1 MTTIDQDRISSG
13 IGRALGLVLAAT
25 MRATTVYVEKG
36 LGDEP
41 ATGNAR
47 RAILS
52 ELELVAT
59 ALRLADVQHDL
70 FGQLTGELD
79 PGPTLAVL
87 RTLQDSLLL
96 ALSDDE
102 RTRSLR
108 ISEQELRDRLRAEPV
123 RRFLD
128 LRAS

>member
-1 MTTIDQDRISSG
+1 MTTIDQDPINRG
-13 IGRALGLVLAAT
+13 VGRALGLVLGAT
-25 MRATTVYVEKG
+25 VRATKVYVEHG

-41 ATGNAR
+41 ATGDAR
-47 RAILS
+47 RAILD

-59 ALRLADVQHDL
+59 ALRLAEIQREV
-70 FGQLTGELD
+70 FASLTGALD

-108 ISEQELRDRLRAEPV
+108 ISEDELRDRLRAEPV

-128 LRAS
+128 QRAS

>member
-1 MTTIDQDRISSG
+1 MTTTDQDRMISGVGS
-13 IGRALGLVLAAT
+13 ALGLVLAAT
-25 MRATTVYVEKG
+25 VRATKLHIDHG

-41 ATGNAR
+41 ATGDAR

-70 FGQLTGELD
+70 FGQFAGELD

-102 RTRSLR
+102 RARSLR
-108 ISEQELRDRLRAEPV
+108 IGEQELRDRLRAEPV

>member
-1 MTTIDQDRISSG
+1 MTTIDQDPINRG
-13 IGRALGLVLAAT
+13 VGRALGLVLGAT
-25 MRATTVYVEKG
+25 VRATKVYVEQG

-41 ATGNAR
+41 ATGDAR
-47 RAILS
+47 RAILD

-59 ALRLADVQHDL
+59 ALRLAEIAHDA
-70 FGQLTGELD
+70 FASLTGALD

-108 ISEQELRDRLRAEPV
+108 ISEDELRDRLRAEPV
-123 RRFLD
+123 HRFLD
-128 LRAS
+128 QGTS

>member
-1 MTTIDQDRISSG
+1 MSTIDQDRINRGVGS
-13 IGRALGLVLAAT
+13 ALGLVLGAT
-25 MRATTVYVEKG
+25 VRATKVYVEQG

-41 ATGNAR
+41 ATGDAR

-52 ELELVAT
+52 ELEVVAT
-59 ALRLADVQHDL
+59 ALRLADIERDL
-70 FGQLTGELD
+70 FGRLTGALD

-108 ISEQELRDRLRAEPV
+108 ISEKGLRDRLRAEPV

-128 LRAS
+128 QGMS

>member
-1 MTTIDQDRISSG
+1 MTTTDQNRISSG
-13 IGRALGLVLAAT
+13 VGRALGLVLGAT
-25 MRATTVYVEKG
+25 VRATKVYVEQA

-41 ATGNAR
+41 ATGDGR
-47 RAILS
+47 LAILS

-59 ALRLADVQHDL
+59 ALRLAELERDV
-70 FGQLTGELD
+70 FAQLTGALD

-87 RTLQDSLLL
+87 RMLQDSLLL

-108 ISEQELRDRLRAEPV
+108 ISEKELRDRLRAEPV

-128 LRAS
+128 QGTS